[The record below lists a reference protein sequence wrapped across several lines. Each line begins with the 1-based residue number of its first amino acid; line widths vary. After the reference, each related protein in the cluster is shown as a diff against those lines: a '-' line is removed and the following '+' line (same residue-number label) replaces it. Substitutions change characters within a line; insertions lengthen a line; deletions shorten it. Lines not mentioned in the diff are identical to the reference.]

1 MLDGSE
7 ISSPEKG
14 RVLHQSDRVQSSNWI
29 VATSLAVGCGIA
41 YLVLRPSLYDF
52 DGYMFRLYALLP
64 SRFSNS
70 NPHHLLWNTVQ
81 ILLTAC
87 AASLGE
93 PNTVPFQIFGILVN
107 CLTLFMTYWLLLAVG
122 KSRVVAIAGVIFTAF
137 SPAFWYVGLENHP
150 YPLAFLAIV
159 LYLTAW
165 HREDGSPPE
174 GLRLCVA
181 GLSLALS
188 ILFHQGVIVL
198 LPVATCVLAAYG
210 RGTLWQKLTRAV
222 AWTAGVAGLV
232 AAAYV
237 CFWQLEITSPKETIF
252 SWAVEYLNTVHP
264 VQLLQLGFRTTLAR
278 SMMGLSGM
286 LVQDYRLRWL
296 LSTSWSPGAIIAL
309 YDAIG
314 LLVIGALIAAKYW
327 ALASGALW
335 TLLRRNALFALSLF
349 SLGAWWAF
357 AFAWEP
363 ATVHYWSVGL
373 FPALVC
379 IATLARGHRING
391 GLLMAGV
398 LLVSAWNCYSNH
410 AFDRNNDHNFPDPLI
425 ASIQRQIGDRDIF
438 IVLGED
444 HWFGGVNYILL
455 YRVLSY
461 SDRNPAVAI
470 FKDFI
475 LAPGGTQNWREKLRA
490 KIDSTLD
497 AGSHVFVASHVF
509 DPRSYRDLSHQNDPF
524 NEQIDEK
531 YLATDGAAL
540 YQDLEQFFA
549 RYRLTKSNFS
559 VGSDAYFAVG
569 PYADVKK

>member
-29 VATSLAVGCGIA
+29 VATSLAVGCGVV
-41 YLVLRPSLYDF
+41 YLLLRPPLYDF

-122 KSRVVAIAGVIFTAF
+122 KSRVVAIAGVVFTAF

-198 LPVATCVLAAYG
+198 LPVATCVPAAYG

-222 AWTAGVAGLV
+222 AWKAGVAGLV

-335 TLLRRNALFALSLF
+335 TLLQKECAVRAELVFTRRLVGVRVRMGTCNRPLLVAWLVSSAGLYRNAGPGTSCQRRFADGRRPAGQRLELLLQPCVRSKQRSQLSG
-349 SLGAWWAF
+349 SAHCVY
-357 AFAWEP
+357 P
-363 ATVHYWSVGL
+363 ATDWRPRHLY
-373 FPALVC
+373 C
-379 IATLARGHRING
+379 AR
-391 GLLMAGV
+391 
-398 LLVSAWNCYSNH
+398 
-410 AFDRNNDHNFPDPLI
+410 
-425 ASIQRQIGDRDIF
+425 
-438 IVLGED
+438 
-444 HWFGGVNYILL
+444 
-455 YRVLSY
+455 
-461 SDRNPAVAI
+461 
-470 FKDFI
+470 
-475 LAPGGTQNWREKLRA
+475 
-490 KIDSTLD
+490 
-497 AGSHVFVASHVF
+497 
-509 DPRSYRDLSHQNDPF
+509 
-524 NEQIDEK
+524 
-531 YLATDGAAL
+531 
-540 YQDLEQFFA
+540 
-549 RYRLTKSNFS
+549 
-559 VGSDAYFAVG
+559 
-569 PYADVKK
+569 